1 MTSDRSV
8 TVLAHGLGGST
19 DLPIPL
25 SYALIGAAWALTF
38 TFAVVA
44 VAWRRPRFDPDK
56 PGRPLPCRVTSVVDA
71 PASRWAVAIASLLFT
86 VWVAVAA
93 VFGPQDADNPLP
105 GVFYVLL
112 WVGLVVLSLA
122 VGPVWRVISP
132 VRTLHRLLGRRS
144 LRLRYPERAGYW
156 PAAVGMFA
164 FVWLELASPDPGSLG
179 AIKIWLLVYLA
190 VTLAGALC
198 CGERWCARADP
209 FEVYSVVASRLS
221 VLRRNR
227 DGRIAIGNP
236 FDHLQSLPVRA
247 GTVAVLAVLLGST
260 AFDSFSATPQWRGFV
275 DDHTDSAATATLL
288 RTAGL
293 LVFAAV
299 VAGTFWLAA
308 RATGGVDAQ
317 RRRVLPGLMAHSLI
331 PIVIGYLFAHYLTY
345 LVERGQ
351 QTILLL
357 FGLGDAQVHYVLS
370 MHPSLLAPVPASK
383 RYRRT
388 VIMTNGKRRPPRGAA
403 SQITLPTDH
412 TQHNGFHLRA
422 ALDSLGGSMTQW
434 TVMSDASDPFRM
446 DKPANHAN
454 GEWLRDTMAREGI
467 TQVIHDRGLHYVIV
481 GKPAPT
487 APKGGGIYV
496 NTGENWRFSAS

>member
-1 MTSDRSV
+1 M
-8 TVLAHGLGGST
+8 
-19 DLPIPL
+19 
-25 SYALIGAAWALTF
+25 
-38 TFAVVA
+38 
-44 VAWRRPRFDPDK
+44 
-56 PGRPLPCRVTSVVDA
+56 
-71 PASRWAVAIASLLFT
+71 
-86 VWVAVAA
+86 
-93 VFGPQDADNPLP
+93 
-105 GVFYVLL
+105 
-112 WVGLVVLSLA
+112 
-122 VGPVWRVISP
+122 
-132 VRTLHRLLGRRS
+132 
-144 LRLRYPERAGYW
+144 
-156 PAAVGMFA
+156 
-164 FVWLELASPDPGSLG
+164 
-179 AIKIWLLVYLA
+179 
-190 VTLAGALC
+190 
-198 CGERWCARADP
+198 
-209 FEVYSVVASRLS
+209 
-221 VLRRNR
+221 RRNENT
-227 DGRIAIGNP
+227 I
-236 FDHLQSLPVRA
+236 
-247 GTVAVLAVLLGST
+247 T
-260 AFDSFSATPQWRGFV
+260 
-275 DDHTDSAATATLL
+275 
-288 RTAGL
+288 
-293 LVFAAV
+293 
-299 VAGTFWLAA
+299 
-308 RATGGVDAQ
+308 
-317 RRRVLPGLMAHSLI
+317 LI